1 MKYMFLGML
10 AAYLAG
16 NVYVFV
22 HMWRS
27 LHLFS
32 PFFRWLCAPLF
43 WFAALSLFIALFAR
57 DLPLPD
63 SFFRITYNL
72 GSVWMVFTLYMVI
85 VLLVVDLSGLFFPL
99 LRRYAVFSFAAA
111 FLAVVILLLW
121 GYVNYLD
128 PRVERIV
135 LDFSSRAASA
145 DGAQASADGAQLR
158 DSASADVALL
168 RDSASEDVALLR
180 NSASGDGARSHD
192 SGAHLR
198 IVAVSDLHLGYATG
212 KMALQK
218 YVGKIN
224 SLHPDVVL
232 IGGDLIDNTVKPL
245 FVERM
250 WNELGQLEAPGGI
263 YMVPGNHEYISGI
276 DSVMEFISRTPIVIL
291 RDSVAALP
299 EGVVIVGRDD
309 RSNRGRKSLEM
320 LKQEAVAVA
329 GTDAVAGAVSG
340 NGPVVILMDHQPYE
354 LFEKDSL
361 GFDVQFSGH
370 THRGQVWPMSL
381 LVDKMYPQSHGY
393 RKWNNSHVVVS
404 SGLSLWGPPFRIGTN
419 SDLWVIDLKL

>member
-1 MKYMFLGML
+1 MKYMFLGIL

-85 VLLVVDLSGLFFPL
+85 ALLVVDLSGLFFPL

-111 FLAVVILLLW
+111 FLAVVVLLLW
-121 GYVNYLD
+121 GHVNYLD
-128 PRVERIV
+128 PKVERIV
-135 LDFSSRAASA
+135 LDFSSRAASG
-145 DGAQASADGAQLR
+145 DGAQ
-158 DSASADVALL
+158 L

-180 NSASGDGARSHD
+180 DSASADGARSHD
-192 SGAHLR
+192 SGAPLR
-198 IVAVSDLHLGYATG
+198 IVAVSDVHLGYATG
-212 KMALQK
+212 KKALQK

-245 FVERM
+245 FEERM
-250 WNELGQLEAPGGI
+250 WEELGKLEAPGGI

-276 DSVMEFISRTPIVIL
+276 DSVMEFISRTPIVLL

-320 LKQEAVAVA
+320 LKQEADAVA
-329 GTDAVAGAVSG
+329 GTDAVAGAVSED
-340 NGPVVILMDHQPYE
+340 GPVVILMDHQPYE

-381 LVDKMYPQSHGY
+381 LVNKMYPQSHGY

>member
-85 VLLVVDLSGLFFPL
+85 ALLVVDLSGLFFPL
-99 LRRYAVFSFAAA
+99 LRRYAVFSFMAA
-111 FLAVVILLLW
+111 FLAVVVLLLW
-121 GYVNYLD
+121 GHVNYLN

-135 LDFSSRAASA
+135 LDFSSRAAS
-145 DGAQASADGAQLR
+145 GNGAQLR

-168 RDSASEDVALLR
+168 RDSASADVA
-180 NSASGDGARSHD
+180 GSHD
-192 SGAHLR
+192 SGAPLR

-212 KMALQK
+212 KKALQK

-224 SLHPDVVL
+224 SLLPDVVL

-250 WNELGQLEAPGGI
+250 WEELGHLQAPGGI

>member
-85 VLLVVDLSGLFFPL
+85 ALLVVDLSGLFFPL

-111 FLAVVILLLW
+111 FLAVVVLLLW
-121 GYVNYLD
+121 GHVNYLN
-128 PRVERIV
+128 PRVERVV
-135 LDFSSRAASA
+135 LDFSSRATSA
-145 DGAQASADGAQLR
+145 DGVQLR
-158 DSASADVALL
+158 DSDSADVALL
-168 RDSASEDVALLR
+168 RDSASA
-180 NSASGDGARSHD
+180 DGARSHD
-192 SGAHLR
+192 FGAPLR

-212 KMALQK
+212 KKALQK

-245 FVERM
+245 FEERM
-250 WNELGQLEAPGGI
+250 WEELGQLEAPGGI

-276 DSVMEFISRTPIVIL
+276 DSVMEFISRTPIVLL
-291 RDSVAALP
+291 RDSVAALSG
-299 EGVVIVGRDD
+299 GVVIVGRDD

-320 LKQEAVAVA
+320 LKQEADAVA
-329 GTDAVAGAVSG
+329 GTDAVADAVSEDA
-340 NGPVVILMDHQPYE
+340 PVVILMDHQPYE

>member
-1 MKYMFLGML
+1 MKYMFLGIL

-85 VLLVVDLSGLFFPL
+85 ALLVVDLSGIFFPL

-111 FLAVVILLLW
+111 FLAVVVLLLW
-121 GYVNYLD
+121 GHVNYLD
-128 PRVERIV
+128 PKVERIV
-135 LDFSSRAASA
+135 LDFSSRAAS
-145 DGAQASADGAQLR
+145 GDGAQLR
-158 DSASADVALL
+158 DSASEDAALL
-168 RDSASEDVALLR
+168 RDSATADV
-180 NSASGDGARSHD
+180 ARSHD
-192 SGAHLR
+192 SGVPLR

-212 KMALQK
+212 KKALQK

-250 WNELGQLEAPGGI
+250 WEELGQLEAPGGI

-276 DSVMEFISRTPIVIL
+276 DSVIEFISRTPIVLL
-291 RDSVAALP
+291 RDSVTALP

-320 LKQEAVAVA
+320 LKQEA
-329 GTDAVAGAVSG
+329 DAVADAVSG
-340 NGPVVILMDHQPYE
+340 NGLVVILMDHQPYE
-354 LFEKDSL
+354 LSEKDSH

>member
-1 MKYMFLGML
+1 MKYMFLGIL

-85 VLLVVDLSGLFFPL
+85 ALLVVDLSGLFFPL

-111 FLAVVILLLW
+111 FLAVVVLLLW
-121 GYVNYLD
+121 GHVNYLD
-128 PRVERIV
+128 PKVERIV
-135 LDFSSRAASA
+135 LDFSSRAASG
-145 DGAQASADGAQLR
+145 DGAQ
-158 DSASADVALL
+158 L

-180 NSASGDGARSHD
+180 DSASADGARSHD
-192 SGAHLR
+192 SGAPLR
-198 IVAVSDLHLGYATG
+198 IVAVSDVHLGYATG
-212 KMALQK
+212 KKALQK

-245 FVERM
+245 FEERM
-250 WNELGQLEAPGGI
+250 WEELGQLEAPGGI

-276 DSVMEFISRTPIVIL
+276 DSVMEFISRTPIVLL

-320 LKQEAVAVA
+320 LKQEADAVA
-329 GTDAVAGAVSG
+329 GTDAVAGAVSED
-340 NGPVVILMDHQPYE
+340 GPVVILMDHQPYE

-381 LVDKMYPQSHGY
+381 LVNKMYPQSHGY

>member
-1 MKYMFLGML
+1 
-10 AAYLAG
+10 
-16 NVYVFV
+16 
-22 HMWRS
+22 
-27 LHLFS
+27 
-32 PFFRWLCAPLF
+32 F

-72 GSVWMVFTLYMVI
+72 GSVWMVFILYMVI
-85 VLLVVDLSGLFFPL
+85 ALLVVDLSGLFFPL

-111 FLAVVILLLW
+111 FLAVVVLLLW
-121 GYVNYLD
+121 GHVNYLD

-135 LDFSSRAASA
+135 LDFSSRT
-145 DGAQASADGAQLR
+145 ASADGAQLR
-158 DSASADVALL
+158 DSATADV
-168 RDSASEDVALLR
+168 
-180 NSASGDGARSHD
+180 ARSHD

-276 DSVMEFISRTPIVIL
+276 DSVMEFISRTPIVLL

-299 EGVVIVGRDD
+299 GGVVIVGRDD

>member
-85 VLLVVDLSGLFFPL
+85 ALLVVDLSGLFFPL

-111 FLAVVILLLW
+111 FLAVVVLLLW
-121 GYVNYLD
+121 GHVNYLD
-128 PRVERIV
+128 PKVERFV
-135 LDFSSRAASA
+135 LDFSFRT
-145 DGAQASADGAQLR
+145 ASADGAQLW
-158 DSASADVALL
+158 DSATADGV
-168 RDSASEDVALLR
+168 
-180 NSASGDGARSHD
+180 RSHD
-192 SGAHLR
+192 SGAPLR

-212 KMALQK
+212 KKSLQK

-232 IGGDLIDNTVKPL
+232 IGGDLIDNSVKP
-245 FVERM
+245 VIEERM
-250 WNELGQLEAPGGI
+250 WEELGQLEAPGGI

-276 DSVMEFISRTPIVIL
+276 DSVMEFISRTPIVLL

-309 RSNRGRKSLEM
+309 RSNRGRKNLEM
-320 LKQEAVAVA
+320 LKQEADAVA
-329 GTDAVAGAVSG
+329 DVDAVAGAVSED
-340 NGPVVILMDHQPYE
+340 GPVVILMDHQPYE
-354 LFEKDSL
+354 LSEKDSL

>member
-1 MKYMFLGML
+1 MKYMFLGIL

-85 VLLVVDLSGLFFPL
+85 ALLVVDLSGIFFPL

-111 FLAVVILLLW
+111 FLAVVVLLLW
-121 GYVNYLD
+121 GHVNYLD
-128 PRVERIV
+128 PKVERIV
-135 LDFSSRAASA
+135 LDFSSRTAS
-145 DGAQASADGAQLR
+145 GDGAQLR

-168 RDSASEDVALLR
+168 RDSATA
-180 NSASGDGARSHD
+180 DGARSHD
-192 SGAHLR
+192 SGAPLR

-212 KMALQK
+212 KKALQK

-245 FVERM
+245 FVGRM
-250 WNELGQLEAPGGI
+250 WEELGQLEAPGGI

-276 DSVMEFISRTPIVIL
+276 DSVMEFISRTPIVLL

-299 EGVVIVGRDD
+299 GGVVIVGRDD

-320 LKQEAVAVA
+320 LKQEA
-329 GTDAVAGAVSG
+329 DAVADAVSG

-354 LFEKDSL
+354 LSEKDSH

>member
-85 VLLVVDLSGLFFPL
+85 ALLVVDLSGLFFPL

-111 FLAVVILLLW
+111 FLAVVVLLLW
-121 GYVNYLD
+121 GHVNYLD
-128 PRVERIV
+128 PKVERVV

-145 DGAQASADGAQLR
+145 DGVQLR

-168 RDSASEDVALLR
+168 RDSATA
-180 NSASGDGARSHD
+180 DGVRSHD
-192 SGAHLR
+192 SGAPLR

-212 KMALQK
+212 KKSLQK

-245 FVERM
+245 FEERM
-250 WNELGQLEAPGGI
+250 WEELGQLESPGGI

-276 DSVMEFISRTPIVIL
+276 DSVMEFISRTPIVLL
-291 RDSVAALP
+291 RDSFAALP

-320 LKQEAVAVA
+320 LKQEA
-329 GTDAVAGAVSG
+329 DAVAGVDAVADAVSED
-340 NGPVVILMDHQPYE
+340 GPVVVLMDHQPYE
-354 LFEKDSL
+354 IFEKDSL

>member
-85 VLLVVDLSGLFFPL
+85 ALLVVDLSGLFFPL

-111 FLAVVILLLW
+111 FLAVVVLLLW
-121 GYVNYLD
+121 GHVNYLN

-145 DGAQASADGAQLR
+145 D
-158 DSASADVALL
+158 V
-168 RDSASEDVALLR
+168 
-180 NSASGDGARSHD
+180 ARSHD
-192 SGAHLR
+192 SGAPLR

-212 KMALQK
+212 KKALQK

-250 WNELGQLEAPGGI
+250 WEELGQLEAPGGI

-276 DSVMEFISRTPIVIL
+276 DSVMEFISRTPIVLL
-291 RDSVAALP
+291 RDSVATLP
-299 EGVVIVGRDD
+299 CGVVIVGRDD

-320 LKQEAVAVA
+320 LKQEA
-329 GTDAVAGAVSG
+329 DAVADAVSG

-354 LFEKDSL
+354 LSEKDSL

>member
-72 GSVWMVFTLYMVI
+72 GSVWMVFILYMVI
-85 VLLVVDLSGLFFPL
+85 ALLVVDLSGIFFPL
-99 LRRYAVFSFAAA
+99 FRRYAVFSFAAA
-111 FLAVVILLLW
+111 FLAVVVLLLW
-121 GYVNYLD
+121 GYINYLD
-128 PRVERIV
+128 PRVERVV

-145 DGAQASADGAQLR
+145 DVAQLRGFASEDAALLR
-158 DSASADVALL
+158 DSASADVA
-168 RDSASEDVALLR
+168 
-180 NSASGDGARSHD
+180 RSHD
-192 SGAHLR
+192 SGAPLR

-212 KMALQK
+212 KKALQK

-245 FVERM
+245 FVGRM
-250 WNELGQLEAPGGI
+250 WEELGQLEAPGGI

-276 DSVMEFISRTPIVIL
+276 DSVMEFISRTPIVLL

-299 EGVVIVGRDD
+299 GGVVIVGRDD

-320 LKQEAVAVA
+320 LKQEADAVA

-340 NGPVVILMDHQPYE
+340 NGPVFVLMDHQPYE
-354 LFEKDSL
+354 LSEKDSL

-404 SGLSLWGPPFRIGTN
+404 SGLSLWGPPFSIGTN
-419 SDLWVIDLKL
+419 SDLWVIDLNL

>member
-1 MKYMFLGML
+1 MKYMFLGIL

-85 VLLVVDLSGLFFPL
+85 ALLVVDLSGIFFPL

-111 FLAVVILLLW
+111 FLAVVVLLLW
-121 GYVNYLD
+121 GHVNYLD

-135 LDFSSRAASA
+135 LDFSSRAASV
-145 DGAQASADGAQLR
+145 DGAQLRDSASADGAQLR
-158 DSASADVALL
+158 DSATA
-168 RDSASEDVALLR
+168 
-180 NSASGDGARSHD
+180 DGARSHD
-192 SGAHLR
+192 SGAPLR

-212 KMALQK
+212 KKALQK

-245 FVERM
+245 FVGRM
-250 WNELGQLEAPGGI
+250 WEELGQLEAPGGI

-276 DSVMEFISRTPIVIL
+276 DSVMEFISRTPIVLL
-291 RDSVAALP
+291 RDSVATLP
-299 EGVVIVGRDD
+299 GGVVIVGRDD

-320 LKQEAVAVA
+320 LKQEAAAVA
-329 GTDAVAGAVSG
+329 DAVSG

-393 RKWNNSHVVVS
+393 CKWNNSHVVVS

>member
-85 VLLVVDLSGLFFPL
+85 ALLVVDLSGLFFPL

-111 FLAVVILLLW
+111 FLAVVVLLLW
-121 GYVNYLD
+121 GHVNYLN
-128 PRVERIV
+128 PKVERVV
-135 LDFSSRAASA
+135 LDFSSRA
-145 DGAQASADGAQLR
+145 ASADGAQLR

-168 RDSASEDVALLR
+168 QDYASA
-180 NSASGDGARSHD
+180 DGARFHD
-192 SGAHLR
+192 SGTPIR
-198 IVAVSDLHLGYATG
+198 IIAVSDLHLGYATG
-212 KMALQK
+212 KKALQK

-232 IGGDLIDNTVKPL
+232 IGGDLIDNSVKP
-245 FVERM
+245 VIEERM
-250 WNELGQLEAPGGI
+250 WEELGHLQAPGGI

-276 DSVMEFISRTPIVIL
+276 DSVMEFISRTPIVLL

-320 LKQEAVAVA
+320 LKQEA
-329 GTDAVAGAVSG
+329 DAVADAVSG
-340 NGPVVILMDHQPYE
+340 NGPVIILMDHQPYE
-354 LFEKDSL
+354 LSEKDSL

>member
-85 VLLVVDLSGLFFPL
+85 ALLVVDLSGLFFPL

-111 FLAVVILLLW
+111 FLAVVVLLLW
-121 GYVNYLD
+121 GHVNYLD
-128 PRVERIV
+128 PKVERIV
-135 LDFSSRAASA
+135 LDFSSRAASG
-145 DGAQASADGAQLR
+145 DGAQ
-158 DSASADVALL
+158 L

-180 NSASGDGARSHD
+180 DSASADGARSHD
-192 SGAHLR
+192 SGAPLR
-198 IVAVSDLHLGYATG
+198 IVAVSDVHLGYATG
-212 KMALQK
+212 KKALQK

-245 FVERM
+245 FEERM
-250 WNELGQLEAPGGI
+250 WEELGQLEAPGGI

-276 DSVMEFISRTPIVIL
+276 DSVMEFISRTPIVLL

-309 RSNRGRKSLEM
+309 RSNRGHKSLEM
-320 LKQEAVAVA
+320 LKQEADAVT
-329 GTDAVAGAVSG
+329 GTDAVAGAVSED
-340 NGPVVILMDHQPYE
+340 GPVVILMDHQPYE
-354 LFEKDSL
+354 LIEKDSL

>member
-32 PFFRWLCAPLF
+32 PFFRWLCVPLF

-85 VLLVVDLSGLFFPL
+85 ALLVVDLSGIFFPL

-111 FLAVVILLLW
+111 FLAVVVLLLW
-121 GYVNYLD
+121 GHVNYLD

-135 LDFSSRAASA
+135 LDFSSRTAS
-145 DGAQASADGAQLR
+145 GDGAQLR

-168 RDSASEDVALLR
+168 RDSASA
-180 NSASGDGARSHD
+180 DGARSHD
-192 SGAHLR
+192 SGAPLR

-212 KMALQK
+212 KKALQK

-245 FVERM
+245 FEERM
-250 WNELGQLEAPGGI
+250 WEELGQLEAPGGI

-276 DSVMEFISRTPIVIL
+276 DSVIEFISRTPIVLL

-299 EGVVIVGRDD
+299 ERVVIVGRDD

-329 GTDAVAGAVSG
+329 GTDAVAGAVSED
-340 NGPVVILMDHQPYE
+340 GPVVILMDHQPYE

>member
-85 VLLVVDLSGLFFPL
+85 ALLVVDLSGLFFPL

-111 FLAVVILLLW
+111 FLAVVVLLLW
-121 GYVNYLD
+121 GHVNYLN
-128 PRVERIV
+128 PKVERIV
-135 LDFSSRAASA
+135 LDFSSRAS
-145 DGAQASADGAQLR
+145 SADGAQLR

-168 RDSASEDVALLR
+168 R
-180 NSASGDGARSHD
+180 NSATADGARSHD
-192 SGAHLR
+192 SGAPLR

-212 KMALQK
+212 KKALQK

-232 IGGDLIDNTVKPL
+232 IGGDLIDNSVKP
-245 FVERM
+245 VIEERM
-250 WNELGQLEAPGGI
+250 WEELGQLEAPGGI

-276 DSVMEFISRTPIVIL
+276 DSVMEFVSRTPIVLL

-320 LKQEAVAVA
+320 LKQEA
-329 GTDAVAGAVSG
+329 DAVADVDPVADAVSG

-354 LFEKDSL
+354 LSEKDSL

>member
-1 MKYMFLGML
+1 MKYMFLGIL

-85 VLLVVDLSGLFFPL
+85 ALLVVDLSGIFFPL

-111 FLAVVILLLW
+111 FLAVVVLLLW
-121 GYVNYLD
+121 GHVNYLD

-145 DGAQASADGAQLR
+145 DGAQLWDSASEDAALLRDSASADGAQLR
-158 DSASADVALL
+158 DSATA
-168 RDSASEDVALLR
+168 
-180 NSASGDGARSHD
+180 DGARSHD
-192 SGAHLR
+192 SGAPLR

-212 KMALQK
+212 KKALQK

-245 FVERM
+245 FVGRM
-250 WNELGQLEAPGGI
+250 WEELGQLEAPGGI

-276 DSVMEFISRTPIVIL
+276 DSVMEFVSRTPIVLL

-299 EGVVIVGRDD
+299 GGVVIVGRDD

-329 GTDAVAGAVSG
+329 DAVSG

>member
-1 MKYMFLGML
+1 
-10 AAYLAG
+10 
-16 NVYVFV
+16 
-22 HMWRS
+22 
-27 LHLFS
+27 
-32 PFFRWLCAPLF
+32 
-43 WFAALSLFIALFAR
+43 
-57 DLPLPD
+57 
-63 SFFRITYNL
+63 
-72 GSVWMVFTLYMVI
+72 MVFTLYMVI
-85 VLLVVDLSGLFFPL
+85 ALLVVDLSGIFFPL

-111 FLAVVILLLW
+111 FLAVVVLLLW
-121 GYVNYLD
+121 GHVNYLN

-135 LDFSSRAASA
+135 LDFSSRTAS
-145 DGAQASADGAQLR
+145 GDGAQLR
-158 DSASADVALL
+158 DSATADV
-168 RDSASEDVALLR
+168 
-180 NSASGDGARSHD
+180 ARSHD
-192 SGAHLR
+192 SGAPLR

-212 KMALQK
+212 KKALQK

-232 IGGDLIDNTVKPL
+232 IGGDLIDNSVKP
-245 FVERM
+245 VIEERM
-250 WNELGQLEAPGGI
+250 WEELGQLEAPGGI

-276 DSVMEFISRTPIVIL
+276 DSVMEFISRTPIVLL

-299 EGVVIVGRDD
+299 EGVVIIGRDD

-320 LKQEAVAVA
+320 LKQEA
-329 GTDAVAGAVSG
+329 DAVAGAVSEDS
-340 NGPVVILMDHQPYE
+340 PVVILMDHQPYE
-354 LFEKDSL
+354 LSEKDSL

>member
-85 VLLVVDLSGLFFPL
+85 ALLVVDLSGIFFPL

-111 FLAVVILLLW
+111 FLAVVVLLLW
-121 GYVNYLD
+121 GHVNYLN
-128 PRVERIV
+128 PRVERVV
-135 LDFSSRAASA
+135 LDFSSRAAS
-145 DGAQASADGAQLR
+145 GDGAQLR
-158 DSASADVALL
+158 DSATADGL
-168 RDSASEDVALLR
+168 
-180 NSASGDGARSHD
+180 RSHD
-192 SGAHLR
+192 SGAPLR

-212 KMALQK
+212 KKALQK

-232 IGGDLIDNTVKPL
+232 IGGDLIDNSVKP
-245 FVERM
+245 VIEERM
-250 WNELGQLEAPGGI
+250 WEELGHLQAPGGI

-276 DSVMEFISRTPIVIL
+276 DSVMEFISRTPIVLL

-320 LKQEAVAVA
+320 LKQEAEAVA
-329 GTDAVAGAVSG
+329 GTDAVADAVSE
-340 NGPVVILMDHQPYE
+340 NAPVFVLMDHQPYE